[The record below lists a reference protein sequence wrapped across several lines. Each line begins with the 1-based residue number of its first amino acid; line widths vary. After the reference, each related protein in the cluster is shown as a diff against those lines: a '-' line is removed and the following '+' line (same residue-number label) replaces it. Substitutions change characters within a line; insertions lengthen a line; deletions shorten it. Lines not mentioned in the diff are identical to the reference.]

1 MKMMIGVEKKK
12 KKKNEELG
20 HGKALIALEI
30 RKGKPRIGDRKKG
43 IISERERLT
52 KSLIGCIA

>member
-1 MKMMIGVEKKK
+1 MMIGVEKKK